1 MAEKDNIYGGFG
13 DIYGGIG
20 KVLPFLIDTLPKYG
34 VASGTNILGGG
45 TDVLGILAENIGQD
59 NLARLL
65 RSNAQDLYNLGG
77 EFLRGDNIFETA
89 ERLDREKR
97 LNTFERS
104 LAESKLV
111 DPDRMMSFEPPDPES
126 DLGKRLSEI
135 DSLLS
140 SASPRV
146 PPEGRPPTP
155 TEEKASAEESLL
167 KEAQQSA
174 QAEEQLFGK
183 EKEDFRAKE
192 AARLQGT
199 PPTPENK
206 EQIEED
212 AFKMIMEENLRLAGK
227 GAKDTKGGSGARDL
241 DFYKKE
247 FAKATGVDISGKPD
261 KSNFLMALGLGLM
274 QNRAGKGFNVGKILG
289 AVGESAEKAMPKL
302 IAAQKEAKANMVAAG
317 KYAMQAQA
325 KDRATAA
332 SAAKNLNKKKDFFVV
347 PTGGKRGLTVN
358 DYLKNADN
366 ARLMTF
372 TNAELAQLENDPQFN
387 NNYALLPS
395 ENYYDILKESIS
407 TDEGKDKYR
416 ETPTKVKLF
425 KNAEDGS
432 MFEVNV
438 AMINPNNPD
447 MTGKNPV
454 LLQNADEVYGAFARM
469 YKDNQKMKDKF
480 VELGILTQDN
490 RNVFTY
496 SLDKI
501 NSLGAA
507 FGIKFDEEETE
518 SDKIIRILENL
529 AMKKAPDILGESGK
543 TISDADRER
552 VERIVGQLKAFGD
565 IRTQRA
571 RIQDLFN
578 DIVLGAESDI
588 IEGITNLDRYANRNV
603 AKTLFGT
610 DSGDL
615 VGSDKEDLLRLQK
628 KFGLI

>member
-1 MAEKDNIYGGFG
+1 MAEIDLYKDFPKFPGLKKFFE
-13 DIYGGIG
+13 GIG
-20 KVLPFLIDTLPKYG
+20 SLVEKVPEGIQKGLTYGSPSTFGLPLEQMSSQYQSDLSKELAREKAEENLLDPEKLMLLDPIGGGDLENKLRRIRDTDFRKQEEKLLQ
-34 VASGTNILGGG
+34 GTNRFP
-45 TDVLGILAENIGQD
+45 T
-59 NLARLL
+59 
-65 RSNAQDLYNLGG
+65 
-77 EFLRGDNIFETA
+77 
-89 ERLDREKR
+89 
-97 LNTFERS
+97 
-104 LAESKLV
+104 
-111 DPDRMMSFEPPDPES
+111 
-126 DLGKRLSEI
+126 LSE
-135 DSLLS
+135 
-140 SASPRV
+140 
-146 PPEGRPPTP
+146 
-155 TEEKASAEESLL
+155 TEKEKSVEDL
-167 KEAQQSA
+167 KEEAVS
-174 QAEEQLFGK
+174 EQLL
-183 EKEDFRAKE
+183 EPRRQERAEDFRAKE
-192 AARLQGT
+192 AALLQGT
-199 PPTPENK
+199 PPIPENK

-227 GAKDTKGGSGARDL
+227 GAKDIKGGSGARDL

-289 AVGESAEKAMPKL
+289 AVGESAQKAMPKL
-302 IAAQKEAKANMVAAG
+302 IEAQKEAKANMVAAG
-317 KYAMQAQA
+317 KYALQSQA

-358 DYLKNADN
+358 DYLKNADK
-366 ARLMTF
+366 AKLMTF

-447 MTGKNPV
+447 MEGKNPV
-454 LLQNADEVYGAFARM
+454 LLQNADEIYGAFARM

-480 VELGILTQDN
+480 VDLGILTQDS

-543 TISDADRER
+543 TISDADR
-552 VERIVGQLKAFGD
+552 
-565 IRTQRA
+565 
-571 RIQDLFN
+571 
-578 DIVLGAESDI
+578 
-588 IEGITNLDRYANRNV
+588 
-603 AKTLFGT
+603 
-610 DSGDL
+610 
-615 VGSDKEDLLRLQK
+615 
-628 KFGLI
+628 